1 MPCHGCTIRRRA
13 EKSDVGD
20 GRTNPGDLKRRQQR
34 AMKTS
39 TAVAQALEPLHALF
53 DKTTTLPGRRV
64 TVARAAWDGQILITC
79 YENRFLPFIFF
90 SFFPSLS
97 LSLSRTS
104 HIMQTHTHTGKHHR
118 LPGILLLAIILRPAL
133 QASILVQGTFPGMAI
148 KASTGSRVGVPAPF
162 QPLPYNSLRIC
173 HKNDVRPQLS
183 GCAWHCY
190 THFS

>member
-20 GRTNPGDLKRRQQR
+20 GRTNPGDLKRRQRR

-97 LSLSRTS
+97 LSLSLAHLTHHADSHAHRQTS
-104 HIMQTHTHTGKHHR
+104 QTPRYTTACHHTPTCASSQHTGPR
-118 LPGILLLAIILRPAL
+118 
-133 QASILVQGTFPGMAI
+133 
-148 KASTGSRVGVPAPF
+148 
-162 QPLPYNSLRIC
+162 
-173 HKNDVRPQLS
+173 
-183 GCAWHCY
+183 
-190 THFS
+190 HFSWHGDQS

>member
-20 GRTNPGDLKRRQQR
+20 GRTNPGDLKRRQRR

-97 LSLSRTS
+97 LSLSRAPHTS
-104 HIMQTHTHTGKHHR
+104 CRLTRTQANITDSPVYYCLPSYSDLRFKPAYWSKALFLAWRSKLALVAELVSQLPSSHCHT
-118 LPGILLLAIILRPAL
+118 I
-133 QASILVQGTFPGMAI
+133 ASGFVI
-148 KASTGSRVGVPAPF
+148 KMM
-162 QPLPYNSLRIC
+162 
-173 HKNDVRPQLS
+173 
-183 GCAWHCY
+183 
-190 THFS
+190 